1 MKDYLKMS
9 LEQRRQ
15 YKLNEIM
22 QEANL
27 LKEQKRKNDEFRDF
41 LKKEEQ
47 MQNKN
52 RCEFIRTQQLLQ
64 EEKKR
69 ALEVLVYIF
78 IVIINKKN
86 FFFFY

>member
-1 MKDYLKMS
+1 MKEYLKMS

-27 LKEQKRKNDEFRDF
+27 LKEQKRQNDEFREF

-69 ALEVLVYIF
+69 ALEVLVYF
-78 IVIINKKN
+78 LL
-86 FFFFY
+86 

>member
-1 MKDYLKMS
+1 MKEYLKMS

-22 QEANL
+22 QEANM
-27 LKEQKRKNDEFRDF
+27 LKDQKRKNDEFRDF

-69 ALEVLVYIF
+69 ALEV
-78 IVIINKKN
+78 
-86 FFFFY
+86 

>member
-1 MKDYLKMS
+1 
-9 LEQRRQ
+9 
-15 YKLNEIM
+15 M

-27 LKEQKRKNDEFRDF
+27 LKEQKRKNDEFREF
-41 LKKEEQ
+41 LKREEQ

-69 ALEVLVYIF
+69 ALEVR
-78 IVIINKKN
+78 NS
-86 FFFFY
+86 

>member
-1 MKDYLKMS
+1 MKEYLKMS

-27 LKEQKRKNDEFRDF
+27 LKEQKRKNEEFREF
-41 LKKEEQ
+41 IKREEQ

-52 RCEFIRTQQLLQ
+52 KAEFIKTQQYLQ

-69 ALEVLVYIF
+69 AIEVIYF
-78 IVIINKKN
+78 
-86 FFFFY
+86 

>member
-27 LKEQKRKNDEFRDF
+27 LKEQKRKNEEYREFIKR
-41 LKKEEQ
+41 EEQ

-52 RCEFIRTQQLLQ
+52 KAEFIKTQQYLQ

-69 ALEVLVYIF
+69 ALEVIKYPLRSLLSYF
-78 IVIINKKN
+78 FSWKK
-86 FFFFY
+86 

>member
-1 MKDYLKMS
+1 MKEYLKMS
-9 LEQRRQ
+9 LEHRRQ

-22 QEANL
+22 QEANM
-27 LKEQKRKNDEFRDF
+27 LKDQKRKNDEFREF

-69 ALEVLVYIF
+69 ALEV
-78 IVIINKKN
+78 
-86 FFFFY
+86 

>member
-27 LKEQKRKNDEFRDF
+27 LKDQKRKNDEFREF

-69 ALEVLVYIF
+69 ALEVR
-78 IVIINKKN
+78 NS
-86 FFFFY
+86 

>member
-1 MKDYLKMS
+1 MKEYLKMS

-22 QEANL
+22 QEANM
-27 LKEQKRKNDEFRDF
+27 LKDQKRKNDEFREF

-69 ALEVLVYIF
+69 ALEV
-78 IVIINKKN
+78 
-86 FFFFY
+86 

>member
-1 MKDYLKMS
+1 MS

-22 QEANL
+22 NEANL
-27 LKEQKRKNDEFRDF
+27 LKEQKRKNDEFREF

-47 MQNKN
+47 TQNKN

-69 ALEVLVYIF
+69 AIEVLISN
-78 IVIINKKN
+78 IN
-86 FFFFY
+86 